1 MKHLKMKMPV
11 MSKETF
17 IQDIPQEFSS
27 DLITAAVKTRMKLG
41 NILFN
46 SSLNYKLIL
55 LFLA

>member
-11 MSKETF
+11 MSKEAF

-27 DLITAAVKTRMKLG
+27 DLITAAVKTRIKLG

-46 SSLNYKLIL
+46 SSLNY
-55 LFLA
+55 